1 MRLMSRLFLA
11 AALALTML
19 VPAAAGERKLLV
31 EKESLYNNIFIYSD
45 PPYVTLTFGHNGRLY
60 TESIYNTKDELDL
73 PVVYTRYMT
82 AGLIYPKEIKS
93 ILEIGSGGGRTAWY
107 LHRYL
112 PNVPVTTVELDP
124 VVAEFAQ
131 KYFGIKDE
139 KNFNI
144 VTRDGRLFLRENK
157 QKRYDM
163 ILIDA
168 YRGPFVPFHLMTK
181 EFYEVV
187 KSHLTEG
194 GVVVQNIE
202 PTTMLFDS
210 ATKTIQ
216 AVFPNVEFYLGQGN
230 VVTIAYDG
238 PKRSLAD
245 IQAAAAERQK
255 ALKLRYDLTKLMAQR
270 RELSPEVGTISPDAK
285 VLTDDFAPVE
295 ALKAIEKHNRKWPN
309 K

>member
-1 MRLMSRLFLA
+1 MRLLSRLFLA
-11 AALALTML
+11 AALALTAL

-112 PNVPVTTVELDP
+112 PDVPVTTVELDP

-181 EFYEVV
+181 EFYEVA

-202 PTTMLFDS
+202 PSTMLFDS

-238 PKRSLAD
+238 AKRPLAD
-245 IQAAAAERQK
+245 IKAAAAERQK

-295 ALKAIEKHNRKWPN
+295 ALKAIEKHNRKWPSQ
-309 K
+309 

>member
-1 MRLMSRLFLA
+1 MRLMSRLVLA
-11 AALALTML
+11 AVLALTTL
-19 VPAAAGERKLLV
+19 APTAAGERKLLV

-45 PPYVTLTFGHNGRLY
+45 PPYVSLTFGHNGRLY

-107 LHRYL
+107 LHRHL
-112 PNVPVTTVELDP
+112 PDVPVTTVELDP

-131 KYFGIKDE
+131 KYFGIKEE

-238 PKRSLAD
+238 PKRPLAD
-245 IQAAAAERQK
+245 IKAAAAERQK
-255 ALKLRYDLTKLMAQR
+255 ALKLRYDLTKLMEER

-295 ALKAIEKHNRKWPN
+295 ALKAIEKHNRKWPS